1 VRISLWRRDDLI
13 VTDPDR
19 VLAAGRAR
27 YRETWPDDDW
37 PVERRVPDVAGAI
50 SVLLTCED
58 CFPLEEEGELG
69 LVRAGSVTEVLRVE
83 RVLGE
88 WPDTEWPEE
97 SFDRSVTLE
106 D

>member
-1 VRISLWRRDDLI
+1 
-13 VTDPDR
+13 
-19 VLAAGRAR
+19 
-27 YRETWPDDDW
+27 
-37 PVERRVPDVAGAI
+37 VERRVPDVAGAI